1 MLSILI
7 PTYHYHTLPLV
18 EELVQQCELC
28 AIPFEIIVQDD
39 APNSTCATTNNAI
52 NKIAHCSYHI
62 NRVNLGRGANINSMS
77 EKAQYPWLLIL
88 DCDTFPTTNNFIKNY
103 IAFIKEEKGTI
114 AFGGIAYK
122 EEVPQKEAMLRWVY
136 GQKREALPLAIRKQH
151 PNQNALTSNLL
162 IAKDIFIKTLFTTT
176 ITQYGYEDLVLLYE
190 LEQQNNIVT
199 HLDNNCYH
207 LNLETSEAFIAKTKL
222 ALENLKKLHHEH
234 PEMVKHSK
242 IVRLYSLVQR
252 WYLLPL
258 LRFSFGLTHKSTL
271 SNLRSAKPS
280 LHLFDWYKIGYF
292 SSIQ

>member
-7 PTYHYHTLPLV
+7 PTYHYNTLPLV

-28 AIPFEIIVQDD
+28 SIPFEIIVQDD
-39 APNSTCATTNNAI
+39 APDSTCATTNDAI
-52 NKIAHCSYHI
+52 NEIAHCSYHI
-62 NRVNLGRGANINSMS
+62 NKANLGRGANINAMAQ
-77 EKAQYPWLLIL
+77 KAQFPWVLIL
-88 DCDTFPTTNNFIKNY
+88 DCDTFPATNHFIKNY
-103 IAFIKEEKGTI
+103 ITFIKEEKGAI

-122 EEVPQKEAMLRWVY
+122 EEAPQKEAMLRWVY
-136 GQKREALPLAIRKQH
+136 GNKREALPLEIRKQH

-162 IAKDIFIKTLFTTT
+162 IAKDIFIKTPFTST

-190 LEQQNNIVT
+190 LEQQSSIVS
-199 HLDNNCYH
+199 HLDNCCYH
-207 LNLETSEAFIAKTKL
+207 LNLETSEAFISKTKL

-242 IVRLYSLVQR
+242 IVRLYTLVQR

-258 LRFSFGLTHKSTL
+258 LRFAFDLTHKNTL
-271 SNLRSAKPS
+271 ANLRSAKPS
-280 LHLFDWYKIGYF
+280 LRLFDWYKIGYF